1 LRGPWWEIF
10 GDPELNALESQVN
23 ISNQNI
29 TQAEAAYRE
38 ARAQYSPTVTTGFGV
53 TNSSR
58 STTLGGA
65 GSGSNNRTTTT
76 TQYSLPVDVSWE
88 IDVWGRVRRL
98 VESQSAS
105 AQASAADLESAR
117 LSAHAQ
123 LAQNYFLLRT
133 LDAQKQLL
141 DQTVV
146 HYQKSLQITQNQY
159 AAGTV
164 SRADVLQAETQLKTT
179 QVQAINVGVQRA
191 QLEHAIALL
200 IGKSPAELTIA
211 PASLTTSPPDIPV
224 GLPSEV
230 VERRPDIV
238 AAERS
243 VAAAN
248 AQIGVAE
255 TAYFPTVSLTAS
267 LGFESSNISKLIS
280 APSRFWSVGPAI
292 SETIFDGGLRA
303 AQVDQA
309 RAAYDANVALY
320 RQTVLTGFQQIE
332 DYQSIQSRHRLVS
345 QRHNRSNHIANQ
357 STDCDHH
364 SGQQIERERPVDR
377 SARRRLERIGPCF
390 EPLIR

>member
-1 LRGPWWEIF
+1 MRGPWWEIF

-58 STTLGGA
+58 S
-65 GSGSNNRTTTT
+65 
-76 TQYSLPVDVSWE
+76 

-105 AQASAADLESAR
+105 GQASAADLESAR

-332 DYQSIQSRHRLVS
+332 DNLAALRILESEAQVQDEAVKAAQQSVTVITNQYKAGTVSYLNVITAQTTLLTNQQTAITIRGNRLNASVLL
-345 QRHNRSNHIANQ
+345 
-357 STDCDHH
+357 
-364 SGQQIERERPVDR
+364 IEALGGGWNASDLA
-377 SARRRLERIGPCF
+377 SSL
-390 EPLIR
+390 